1 MTTASLP
8 EQKAPVV
15 HITAEAVPAQ
25 AFADLLD
32 GARLYELWSRLAF
45 HDIRQRFRRSVL
57 GPFWLTLSM
66 GTMVG
71 TLGFVFSTLFHQ
83 DVAKML
89 PYIATGIIFW
99 GLLTSCINEGT
110 TIFISAESDIRNL
123 AIPLSV
129 HFYRMMAR
137 NLMIWGLNMAIYVV
151 VVVRAHARME
161 RSAVHPRLH
170 SVSYQSG
177 LDIAGGRGALHPLS
191 RYTTSSPTCSR
202 WYFTVTPIFWS
213 PESLPSR
220 PAFVALDPFYHLIR
234 GRPDAATG
242 RDGIACE
249 LGPLHRH
256 GADRFRHH
264 WLALSPTM
272 PHRILILSLMAHI
285 SIKDLTVE
293 FAIFGANAHSLKNKI
308 LSQATGGRVMSGARD
323 IVTVRAIDGI
333 SLEINDGDRVG
344 LIGHNGS
351 GKTTLLRV
359 LAGIYKP
366 NGGAITIEGRV
377 GALLHP
383 SAGMDPE
390 STGIENIYL
399 RGYMMGMS
407 RREITAK
414 LDDIAEF
421 TELGGFLELPLRTY
435 SAGMFARLA
444 FAVSTAAQ
452 SDILLID
459 EGLGAGD
466 AEFQKKVKLR
476 IESIFNRTPIAI
488 LASHSE
494 AMIAEFCTRR
504 VQMEHGALKSV
515 G

>member
-1 MTTASLP
+1 
-8 EQKAPVV
+8 
-15 HITAEAVPAQ
+15 
-25 AFADLLD
+25 
-32 GARLYELWSRLAF
+32 
-45 HDIRQRFRRSVL
+45 
-57 GPFWLTLSM
+57 
-66 GTMVG
+66 
-71 TLGFVFSTLFHQ
+71 
-83 DVAKML
+83 
-89 PYIATGIIFW
+89 
-99 GLLTSCINEGT
+99 
-110 TIFISAESDIRNL
+110 
-123 AIPLSV
+123 
-129 HFYRMMAR
+129 
-137 NLMIWGLNMAIYVV
+137 
-151 VVVRAHARME
+151 
-161 RSAVHPRLH
+161 
-170 SVSYQSG
+170 
-177 LDIAGGRGALHPLS
+177 
-191 RYTTSSPTCSR
+191 
-202 WYFTVTPIFWS
+202 
-213 PESLPSR
+213 
-220 PAFVALDPFYHLIR
+220 
-234 GRPDAATG
+234 
-242 RDGIACE
+242 
-249 LGPLHRH
+249 
-256 GADRFRHH
+256 
-264 WLALSPTM
+264 
-272 PHRILILSLMAHI
+272 MAHI

-293 FAIFGANAHSLKNKI
+293 FAIFGANARSLKNKI